1 MQKIRIVIID
11 DHTLIRQTWA
21 FILNS
26 DDRFDVAGETGN
38 AENGI
43 ELCQELRPDIVLLDI
58 NLPGMNGIEA
68 APLIRKHS
76 PCTKIIGVS
85 LHTQV
90 AYARKLIQ
98 RGGSGYITKNSSRKE
113 MILALLQV
121 HSGKKYIC
129 EEMKN
134 IISQDILLNKEN
146 QGIHSLSM
154 REMQIV
160 DRIKQG
166 LSSKE
171 MAAEMYIS
179 VKTVEVHRY
188 NILRKLNLKNAAQ
201 LVAYAG
207 RYQLSLN

>member
-1 MQKIRIVIID
+1 
-11 DHTLIRQTWA
+11 
-21 FILNS
+21 
-26 DDRFDVAGETGN
+26 
-38 AENGI
+38 
-43 ELCQELRPDIVLLDI
+43 
-58 NLPGMNGIEA
+58 
-68 APLIRKHS
+68 
-76 PCTKIIGVS
+76 
-85 LHTQV
+85 
-90 AYARKLIQ
+90 
-98 RGGSGYITKNSSRKE
+98 
-113 MILALLQV
+113 
-121 HSGKKYIC
+121 
-129 EEMKN
+129 MKN

-160 DRIKQG
+160 DLIKQG

>member
-1 MQKIRIVIID
+1 
-11 DHTLIRQTWA
+11 
-21 FILNS
+21 
-26 DDRFDVAGETGN
+26 
-38 AENGI
+38 
-43 ELCQELRPDIVLLDI
+43 
-58 NLPGMNGIEA
+58 
-68 APLIRKHS
+68 
-76 PCTKIIGVS
+76 
-85 LHTQV
+85 
-90 AYARKLIQ
+90 
-98 RGGSGYITKNSSRKE
+98 
-113 MILALLQV
+113 
-121 HSGKKYIC
+121 
-129 EEMKN
+129 MKN

>member
-26 DDRFDVAGETGN
+26 DDRFAVAGETGN

-68 APLIRKHS
+68 APLIRKYA

-98 RGGSGYITKNSSRKE
+98 LGGSGYITKNSSRKE

>member
-1 MQKIRIVIID
+1 
-11 DHTLIRQTWA
+11 
-21 FILNS
+21 
-26 DDRFDVAGETGN
+26 
-38 AENGI
+38 
-43 ELCQELRPDIVLLDI
+43 
-58 NLPGMNGIEA
+58 
-68 APLIRKHS
+68 
-76 PCTKIIGVS
+76 
-85 LHTQV
+85 V

-98 RGGSGYITKNSSRKE
+98 LGGSGYITKNSSRKE

>member
-38 AENGI
+38 AEDGI
-43 ELCQELRPDIVLLDI
+43 ELCRELRPDIVLLDI

-68 APLIRKHS
+68 APLIRKYA

-98 RGGSGYITKNSSRKE
+98 LGGSGYITKNSSRKE

>member
-68 APLIRKHS
+68 APLIRKYA

-98 RGGSGYITKNSSRKE
+98 LGGSGYITKNSSRKE

-188 NILRKLNLKNAAQ
+188 NILRKLHLKNAAQ